1 MSTTPD
7 HADVRV
13 FPPLIYLAGLIVSF
27 LAQRWLPLP
36 IVPAALVLPIRVL
49 GVILLFAWLA
59 LALWAV
65 LTFRR
70 VGTTPK
76 PAGPATALA
85 LGGPYR
91 FTRNPMYL
99 SLVFMTAGIAF
110 VANTL
115 WPLILLPAVVLVVRR
130 AVIDRE
136 ERYLT
141 ARFGQEYVAYA
152 ARVRRWV

>member
-1 MSTTPD
+1 MSATPD

-13 FPPLIYLAGLIVSF
+13 FPPVIYAAGLIVSY
-27 LAQRWLPLP
+27 LAQRWLPLA
-36 IVPAALVLPIRVL
+36 IVPPALALPVRVL
-49 GVILLFAWLA
+49 GVVLLVAWLA

-70 VGTTPK
+70 VGTTPN
-76 PAGPATALA
+76 PTGRATALA
-85 LGGPYR
+85 LEGPYR

-99 SLVFMTAGIAF
+99 SLVFLTAG
-110 VANTL
+110 VALLVNTL
-115 WPLILLPAVVLVVRR
+115 WPLILLPAVVLAVRR

-141 ARFGQEYVAYA
+141 ERFGQAYVDYT
-152 ARVRRWV
+152 ARVRRWI

>member
-13 FPPLIYLAGLIVSF
+13 FPPLIYLANLIVSYI
-27 LAQRWLPLP
+27 AQRWLPLT
-36 IVPAALVLPIRVL
+36 IVPDRLVLPIRVL
-49 GVILLFAWLA
+49 GAMLIFAWPA
-59 LALWAV
+59 LAVWALV
-65 LTFRR
+65 TFRR
-70 VGTTPK
+70 VGTTPN
-76 PAGPATALA
+76 PTGTSTALA

-99 SLVFMTAGIAF
+99 SAVFLTAGIAF

-152 ARVRRWV
+152 ARVRRWF